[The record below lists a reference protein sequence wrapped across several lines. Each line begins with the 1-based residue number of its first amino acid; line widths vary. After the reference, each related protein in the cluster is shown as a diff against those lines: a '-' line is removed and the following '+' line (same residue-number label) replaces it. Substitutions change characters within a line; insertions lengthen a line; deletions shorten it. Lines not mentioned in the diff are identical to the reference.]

1 MKLVAV
7 LSLAALSLSA
17 IPSIAQTQGI
27 NFTAANPTDTFNNA
41 NGYSLGYTFTVTSA
55 GTVDALGYFDDGSQ
69 SSLTETHD
77 VGLYSSGGTLLASA
91 VVTSSTGTQ
100 NGFFDYVSISGVA
113 LVAGQSYEVVG
124 TSGLADPYSF
134 NPTGFTTASNITYG
148 EDIYN
153 LGDTLAFASTSDAG
167 TNGYYGANFE
177 ENLGGGSAVPEPS
190 SLALLGT
197 GLAGA
202 VGLLRRR
209 IKA

>member
-7 LSLAALSLSA
+7 LSLAVLSLSA
-17 IPSIAQTQGI
+17 VSSNAQTQGI

-41 NGYSLGYTFTVTSA
+41 SGYSLGYTFTVTSA

-77 VGLYSSGGTLLASA
+77 VGLYNSSGTLLASA
-91 VVTSSTGTQ
+91 LVTSSTGTQ

-124 TSGLADPYSF
+124 TSGLADPYSYD
-134 NPTGFTTASNITYG
+134 PTGFTTASNITFG

-153 LGDTLAFASTSDAG
+153 FGDTLAYATTSDAG
-167 TNGYYGANFE
+167 VNGYYGANFE
-177 ENLGGGSAVPEPS
+177 ENLGSPVPEPS